1 MGVINKTTD
10 EINTLL
16 EKVEGM
22 PEEGATGKTPVLETG
37 TTATL
42 PAGSQ
47 ATSEVVANGTDQSG
61 NPKYKLNFGIPRG
74 ADGAGGSGGGTADN
88 VEWKNVLNKP
98 TWVNSSTK
106 PSYTAAEVG
115 ALPSTTTIPSK
126 TSELDNDSKF
136 VKSTELKTIN
146 GNSIVGSGNIEISG
160 TGSGIADAPSDGQT
174 YGRKNGAWAA
184 ITSGTGGSVDITDI
198 LTRLVQIAN
207 VGGTCTDEDY
217 NTLKG
222 YADNGTLT
230 YINSDD
236 TSLILNVKNLSGSI
250 QIAYNTEGED
260 SIIVTVIS
268 ISSSKQVTLSQ
279 KELLWNTNLGSGF
292 LGEYAKPTSYSA
304 ISKSD
309 SISTA
314 IGKLEAGL
322 GTSGGGSS
330 NEYYILPNSVVNL
343 DSSSTSEECINALGG
358 EDKISELIDAVNVH
372 KKKVFIIS
380 ELISSPVSVY
390 VGSGFLGLK
399 YIRISFIY
407 IYNISSDKFYIK
419 DILLQRFSE
428 KTSVLSITSNNPKGY
443 VLSASVYNLNSSS
456 SSEDISTAIG
466 GESGIKSLIKA
477 IKNNTNVYIG
487 GEMQGS
493 HAKVDLSIYA
503 YTENENGDMS
513 VSFGGF
519 GYMIWGVSGVCG
531 LMILSYTKSSNT
543 FSISVIGQ

>member
-37 TTATL
+37 TTSTL

-74 ADGAGGSGGGTADN
+74 ADGTGGSGGGTADSVDWSN
-88 VEWKNVLNKP
+88 VQNKP
-98 TWVNSSTK
+98 SWVNSSTK

-184 ITSGTGGSVDITDI
+184 ITSGTGGSVDITGI

-260 SIIVTVIS
+260 SSIVTVIS

-279 KELLWNTNLGSGF
+279 KELLWNTNLGSGL
-292 LGEYAKPTSYSA
+292 LGEYEKPTSYSA

-309 SISTA
+309 SVSTA

-330 NEYYILPNSVVNL
+330 SDDIYYLPVGLVNL
-343 DSSSTSEECINALGG
+343 TELSTSEAIYNAIGGDEGYNEILNAIRQGKRIYIKNTSTYLGCSIPVNADALIN
-358 EDKISELIDAVNVH
+358 
-372 KKKVFIIS
+372 IIS
-380 ELISSPVSVY
+380 LSFNVFK
-390 VGSGFLGLK
+390 SGFNK
-399 YIRISFIY
+399 KI
-407 IYNISSDKFYIK
+407 D
-419 DILLQRFSE
+419 
-428 KTSVLSITSNNPKGY
+428 LSIPNSNSCKCT
-443 VLSASVYNLNSSS
+443 VLYYEGCNVGNDVYNLNDKST
-456 SSEDISTAIG
+456 SEDISSAFG
-466 GESGIKSLIKA
+466 GENGLKSTILCA
-477 IKNNTNVYIG
+477 QYGNRLYVG
-487 GEMQGS
+487 GTYNGYKQRI
-493 HAKVDLSIYA
+493 DLSVWVCHI
-503 YTENENGDMS
+503 EDNGDMYFIFS
-513 VSFGGF
+513 ASALG
-519 GYMIWGVSGVCG
+519 IWGKVTTPANYMMTVT
-531 LMILSYTKSSNT
+531 YTKSSKT
-543 FSISVIGQ
+543 FEIQII

>member
-115 ALPSTTTIPSK
+115 ALPAETTIPSK
-126 TSELDNDSKF
+126 ISELDNDSKF

-174 YGRKNGAWAA
+174 YGRKNGTWTT
-184 ITSGTGGSVDITDI
+184 ITSGTGGSVDITGI
-198 LTRLVQIAN
+198 LTRLTQIAD

-230 YINSDD
+230 YINSDG
-236 TSLILNVKNLSGSI
+236 TSLILNVKNFSGNI
-250 QIAYNTEGED
+250 QIAYNTEGEGG
-260 SIIVTVIS
+260 SSVTVIC

-279 KELLWNTNLGSGF
+279 KELLWNTNLGSGL
-292 LGEYAKPTSYSA
+292 LGEYEKPTSYSA
-304 ISKSD
+304 ISKND
-309 SISTA
+309 SISMA
-314 IGKLEAGL
+314 IGKLEAKSE
-322 GTSGGGSS
+322 TA
-330 NEYYILPNSVVNL
+330 NENNIYYLPYKIHEL
-343 DSSSTSEECINALGG
+343 TKESTSE
-358 EDKISELIDAVNVH
+358 D
-372 KKKVFIIS
+372 IIS
-380 ELISSPVSVY
+380 AFGGAEKLNEFVTEVGINGKQAYILQKVPNLISGAGYNIPVSCTFLSFLLTSFRICYNVFDNGDLLLQKVLY
-390 VGSGFLGLK
+390 VSYNSSTNDISTYSLK
-399 YIRISFIY
+399 TIY
-407 IYNISSDKFYIK
+407 ID
-419 DILLQRFSE
+419 
-428 KTSVLSITSNNPKGY
+428 GY
-443 VLSASVYNLNSSS
+443 ALNSSFYHLNNSS
-456 SSEDISTAIG
+456 SSEDISNAIG
-466 GESGIKSLIKA
+466 GESGMKKLIDA
-477 IKNNTNVYIG
+477 IADGNKIYISDKTN
-487 GEMQGS
+487 M
-493 HAKVDLSIYA
+493 KTDLLANSYSI
-503 YTENENGDMS
+503 EKNGDMS
-513 VSFGGF
+513 VLLGGN
-519 GYMIWGVSGVCG
+519 GYGLWGVSIG
-531 LMILSYTKSSNT
+531 LIVIYYSKTSNT
-543 FSISVIGQ
+543 FSATIQGVSS